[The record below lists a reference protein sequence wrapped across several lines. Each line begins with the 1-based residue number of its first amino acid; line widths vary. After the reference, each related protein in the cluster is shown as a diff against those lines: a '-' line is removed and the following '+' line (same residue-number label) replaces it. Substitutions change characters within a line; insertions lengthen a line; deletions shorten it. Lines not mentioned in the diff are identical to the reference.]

1 MLNKILPAIF
11 LVTALIIATGAPAAS
26 NGVQPREDWIDRLE
40 PITSEFE
47 LEENNQVLNL
57 PIQELDDEK
66 YINLEMLAYLFDW
79 TVGAGDQEAIITV
92 EKAESNQIT
101 EFELTAED
109 FNGRQLVRS
118 PEEYDG
124 AIYIGPALTRY
135 LVASLEDQN
144 VNFIAW
150 LELTDQ
156 HEQTEGRLNY
166 TVSLWNIAERPQ
178 VLNFMSGQTLEL
190 YLLKN
195 SNVDWK
201 LSEGM
206 AYTMALRDIEL
217 EPDEL
222 RVWDESTELPADISG
237 EYILTGEITAQPSLP
252 LNQLELVIE

>member
-11 LVTALIIATGAPAAS
+11 LITALIIATGAPAAS

-40 PITSEFE
+40 PIIGEFE

-57 PIQELDDEK
+57 PIQQLDGEN
-66 YINLEMLAYLFDW
+66 YINLEMLGYLFDW
-79 TVGAGDQEAIITV
+79 TVSAGEEEGVITI
-92 EKAESNQIT
+92 EKADNDQQI

-118 PEEYDG
+118 PIEHDG

-166 TVSLWNIAERPQ
+166 NVKLWNIAERPQ

-190 YLLKN
+190 YLLSN
-195 SNVDWK
+195 SNIEWK
-201 LSEGM
+201 LSEDR

-222 RVWDESTELPADISG
+222 KSWDESAELPDRISG
-237 EYILTGEITAQPSLP
+237 EYILAGEITAQPSLS

>member
-1 MLNKILPAIF
+1 M
-11 LVTALIIATGAPAAS
+11 
-26 NGVQPREDWIDRLE
+26 E
-40 PITSEFE
+40 PITGEFE

-57 PIQELDDEK
+57 PVQQLDGEN
-66 YINLEMLAYLFDW
+66 YINLEMLAYLFEW
-79 TVGAGDQEAIITV
+79 TVGAGDEEDIITI
-92 EKAESNQIT
+92 EKAENNQQV

-118 PEEYDG
+118 PEEHEG

-166 TVSLWNIAERPQ
+166 TVRLWNIAERPQ

-190 YLLKN
+190 YLLSN
-195 SNVDWK
+195 SNVEWK
-201 LSEGM
+201 LSEDK

-222 RVWDESTELPADISG
+222 KTWEESEELPDDISG
-237 EYILTGEITAQPSLP
+237 EYILAGEITAQPSLP